1 MVLKALFIGSRLAPI
16 LGLDDRANPELAH
29 ILHEYA
35 HERWAAGRSV
45 SPELWRCVGRFA
57 ENEADIAD
65 LAHAL
70 TLGGVQTRAAGLALA
85 ESPSPIAQSLLAEC
99 PEAEEIAASRLSWAT
114 FEAEEE
120 AL

>member
-1 MVLKALFIGSRLAPI
+1 
-16 LGLDDRANPELAH
+16 
-29 ILHEYA
+29 
-35 HERWAAGRSV
+35 
-45 SPELWRCVGRFA
+45 VGRFA
-57 ENEADIAD
+57 ENEADSAD

-70 TLGGVQTRAAGLALA
+70 RLGGVQTRAAGLALA